1 MSLLPSRSPETRT
14 AQEGEMQVVG
24 VDEDVEPL
32 LDALG
37 SETARAVLGEIYEEP
52 GTPSE
57 LADRLDMSIQNVSYH
72 LEKLEAEEL
81 ISIAGTQYSEK
92 GQEMTVYQP
101 PEEPV
106 VLFVGTEERKN
117 SLKTMVKRLLPTIG
131 ILALGSL
138 LIDRLFGPGGFGPVL
153 GLGAQS
159 GASYDS
165 AGREGAESGSAE
177 PVATGGTN
185 ATGTESGG
193 GSTETATP
201 APETATEAPDATTD
215 AVGQTDVATE
225 APETTSG
232 GADIMIESAETAT
245 ETPGPSTA
253 TTPPEAI
260 ETTQQATDA
269 AAAGG
274 GGLSPGMA
282 FFLGGLVVLA
292 ILLVFWGYRRHA

>member
-1 MSLLPSRSPETRT
+1 MSLLPSRGPETRT

-37 SETARAVLGEIYEEP
+37 SETARAVLSEIYEEP

-72 LEKLEAEEL
+72 LEKLEAEDL

-106 VLFVGTEERKN
+106 VLFVGTEERKD
-117 SLKTMVKRLLPTIG
+117 SLKTIVKRLLPTIG

-138 LIDRLFGPGGFGPVL
+138 LIDRLFGPGGIGPVL

-159 GASYDS
+159 GASYDDTQ
-165 AGREGAESGSAE
+165 REGTESGSAE
-177 PVATGGTN
+177 RADVGGANASTEPGGTATPSPPADN
-185 ATGTESGG
+185 ATETPVPAA
-193 GSTETATP
+193 TETA
-201 APETATEAPDATTD
+201 ADGTE
-215 AVGQTDVATE
+215 VATE

-245 ETPGPSTA
+245 ETPEPATA
-253 TTPPEAI
+253 TPPPEAV
-260 ETTQQATDA
+260 ETTQQATEV

-282 FFLGGLVVLA
+282 FFLGGLAVLA
-292 ILLVFWGYRRHA
+292 VLLAFWGYRRYA